1 MSKFTFDE
9 IVSSL
14 IEKIVTEYD
23 INKKDV
29 SVDTDVLDLDVDSL
43 DRMNYIFFLEEE
55 FNLLVDEDQIEKN
68 GIFVIKNTAQLILE
82 KNQA

>member
-14 IEKIVTEYD
+14 IEKIVTEYN
-23 INKKDV
+23 ISKKDV

-55 FNLLVDEDQIEKN
+55 FNLSVDENQIEKN

-82 KNQA
+82 NNQA